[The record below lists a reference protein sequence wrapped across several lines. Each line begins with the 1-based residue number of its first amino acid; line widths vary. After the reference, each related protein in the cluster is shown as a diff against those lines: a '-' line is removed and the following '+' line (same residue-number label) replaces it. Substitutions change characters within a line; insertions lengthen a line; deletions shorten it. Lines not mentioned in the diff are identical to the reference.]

1 MSGTPAPVKHVV
13 LVIFDTLRR
22 DAVGCYGTPPEW
34 GAIATPNLDA
44 FAKESV
50 RFERAYPEALPTLC
64 ARRSIYTGLRTY
76 PFHNGDFRH
85 IKGDFVGIAPGWGP
99 IPEHQVT
106 LAETYEQAGFRTGL
120 ISDLYHEF
128 KPSKNFWRGFHQWTF
143 IRGQE
148 ADAARSG
155 PWPSQEE
162 IDYWVPREL
171 QELRGKAT
179 GLEQPGFGAA
189 WFSSRILLNMRDRV
203 REELWFNAQ
212 VMQEA
217 ARWVEQNVDAKRLFL
232 TVESFDPH
240 EPWFVPEHYRRR
252 YDDDAGR
259 EQVISPYAEM
269 PWLPPELVKRTRAN
283 YAGLVEM
290 CDRWFGHLVETL
302 RVTGVLDQALV
313 IVTSDHG
320 HSMWE
325 RRGYI
330 GKRGYP
336 SDPESYEVPM
346 LVRHPQ
352 KRGAGT
358 VCSGFVQHHDITATA
373 LEASGVAPA
382 AAIDGKSFWSMA
394 FEGGPP
400 IRDHVTVGW
409 GSAMTVIDDRYWF
422 NAKVNG
428 RGAFL
433 HDSPRPLPDA
443 KNLAHELPEV
453 VNAMFEIGRADAG
466 GTFPDYLLQQAESAT
481 DAPGCSPFAA
491 IRERGLQEP
500 HDPVDRE
507 AVRAESRPS

>member
-1 MSGTPAPVKHVV
+1 MPAPKSAVRHIV
-13 LVIFDTLRR
+13 LIVFDTLRR
-22 DAVGCYGTPPEW
+22 DALGCYQTPPPW

-44 FAKESV
+44 FAAESV
-50 RFERAYPEALPTLC
+50 RFDRAYPEALPTLC
-64 ARRSIYTGLRTY
+64 ARRTLYTGLRTY

-99 IPEHQVT
+99 IPEDQHT
-106 LAETYEQAGFRTGL
+106 MAEICETNGFRTGL
-120 ISDLYHEF
+120 ISDLYHQF
-128 KPSKNFWRGFHQWTF
+128 KPSKNFWRGFHQWSF

-189 WFSSRILLNMRDRV
+189 WFSSRILLNMRERV
-203 REELWFNAQ
+203 REEQWFNAQ

-217 ARWVEQNVDAKRLFL
+217 ARWVEQNVDAKRMFL

-240 EPWFVPEHYRRR
+240 EPWFVPEHYRRH
-252 YDDDAGR
+252 YDASDGR

-269 PWLPPELVKRTRAN
+269 PWLPDDLVTRTRAN
-283 YAGLVEM
+283 YAGLVQM
-290 CDRWFGHLVETL
+290 CDRWFGHLIAQL
-302 RVTGVLDQALV
+302 RACGVLDQALV

-320 HSMWE
+320 HSLWE

-336 SDPESYEVPM
+336 SDPESYDLPL

-352 KRGAGT
+352 EVGAGT
-358 VCSGFVQHHDITATA
+358 VCNAFVQHHDITATMLDA
-373 LEASGVAPA
+373 AGITPPTPVDGV
-382 AAIDGKSFWSMA
+382 SFWDTA
-394 FEGGPP
+394 FKGGKAK
-400 IRDHVTVGW
+400 RDHVTIGW
-409 GSAMTVIDDRYWF
+409 GSAMTVIDDNWWF
-422 NAKVNG
+422 NAKING

-433 HDSPRPLPDA
+433 HDSPRPAPDA
-443 KNLAHELPEV
+443 PNLAQQHPDV
-453 VNAMFEIGRADAG
+453 VKRLFDIGRADAG
-466 GTFPDYLLQQAESAT
+466 GSFPEYLLKQAEDAG

-491 IRERGLQEP
+491 IRERGASEEP

-507 AVRAESRPS
+507 ALSK

>member
-1 MSGTPAPVKHVV
+1 VSLTGDVRHVV
-13 LVIFDTLRR
+13 LVVFDTLRR
-22 DAVGCYGTPPEW
+22 DAVGSYGSPPPWAGGQSAEPTTLPQP
-34 GAIATPNLDA
+34 IATPHLDA
-44 FAKESV
+44 FARESV
-50 RFERAYPEALPTLC
+50 RFTRAYPEALPTLC
-64 ARRSIYTGLRTY
+64 ARRTIYTGLRTY

-99 IPEHQVT
+99 IPESQTT
-106 LAETYEQAGFRTGL
+106 LAEMYEQSGFRTGL
-120 ISDLYHEF
+120 ISDLYHQF

-155 PWPSQEE
+155 PFPSQEE

-179 GLEQPGFGAA
+179 GLEQPGYGAH

-203 REELWFNAQ
+203 REEQWFNAQ

-217 ARWVEQNVDAKRLFL
+217 ARWVEQNLDAARLFL

-252 YDDDAGR
+252 YDDGSGR

-290 CDRWFGHLVETL
+290 CDRWFGHLIETL

-320 HSMWE
+320 HSLWE

-336 SDPESYEVPM
+336 SDPESYEVP
-346 LVRHPQ
+346 LFVRHP
-352 KRGAGT
+352 KMLRAGT
-358 VCSGFVQHHDITATA
+358 TCDAFVQHHDIAATA
-373 LEASGVAPA
+373 LDAAGVAPPA
-382 AAIDGKSFWSMA
+382 PIDGKSFLDAA
-394 FEGGPP
+394 FGSGEP

-409 GSAMTVIDDRYWF
+409 GGAMTVIDDTWWM
-422 NAKVNG
+422 NCKVDG
-428 RGAFL
+428 RGPFL
-433 HDSPRPLPDA
+433 YDSPRPAPHA
-443 KNLAHELPEV
+443 ENLADMHPGEV
-453 VNAMFEIGRADAG
+453 ERLFALGKADAG
-466 GTFPDYLLQQAESAT
+466 GGFPDYLLQQAESAD

-491 IRERGLQEP
+491 IR
-500 HDPVDRE
+500 
-507 AVRAESRPS
+507 

>member
-1 MSGTPAPVKHVV
+1 MSGGNAPVRHVI
-13 LVIFDTLRR
+13 LVVFDTLRR
-22 DAVGCYGTPPEW
+22 DAVGCYGTPAPW
-34 GAIATPNLDA
+34 GAIATPHLDA
-44 FAKESV
+44 FANESV
-50 RFERAYPEALPTLC
+50 RFDRAYPEALPTLC
-64 ARRSIYTGLRTY
+64 ARRTIYTGRRTF

-99 IPEHQVT
+99 IPESQTT
-106 LAETYEQAGFRTGL
+106 LAETFEASGFRTGL
-120 ISDLYHEF
+120 VSDLYHEF

-189 WFSSRILLNMRDRV
+189 WFSSRILLNMRERV
-203 REELWFNAQ
+203 REDQWFNAQ

-217 ARWVEQNVDAKRLFL
+217 AKWVAQNVDAKRLFL

-240 EPWFVPEHYRRR
+240 EPWFVPDYYRKR
-252 YDDDAGR
+252 YDASDGR

-269 PWLPPELVKRTRAN
+269 PWLPADLVQRTRAN

-290 CDRWFGHLVETL
+290 CDRWFGHLVEQL
-302 RVTGVLDQALV
+302 RVSGVLDQALV

-320 HSMWE
+320 HSLWE
-325 RRGYI
+325 RNGYI

-336 SDPESYEVPM
+336 SDPESYEVPL

-352 KRGAGT
+352 KVGAGT
-358 VCSGFVQHHDITATA
+358 TCDGFVQHHDIAATILDA
-373 LEASGVAPA
+373 TGIAPA
-382 AAIDGKSFWSMA
+382 APIDGESFFALA
-394 FEGGPP
+394 FEGGAP

-409 GSAMTVIDDRYWF
+409 GSAMTVIDDAHWF
-422 NAKVNG
+422 NCKING
-428 RGAFL
+428 RGPFL
-433 HDSPRPLPDA
+433 YDSPSPAPDA
-443 KNLAHELPEV
+443 QNLAESKPKLVERLF
-453 VNAMFEIGRADAG
+453 ALGKADAG
-466 GTFPDYLLQQAESAT
+466 GGFPDYLLAQAEQAG

-491 IRERGLQEP
+491 IRAAGSTAQPR
-500 HDPVDRE
+500 DPVDGE
-507 AVRAESRPS
+507 AADRRDR